1 MAGRI
6 LLWPPG
12 FWVKYCMSDIEQK
25 HNKNHSATIL
35 KLAPPPK
42 NNNEKKA
49 LVNLIKQKKMR
60 KKKKKIL
67 LGKIQNVVMATAAQG
82 PRSNFRCVLAR
93 RPSVLARLG
102 QQRLD
107 KDI

>member
-1 MAGRI
+1 M
-6 LLWPPG
+6 LWPPG
-12 FWVKYCMSDIEQK
+12 FWVKYCMSDVEQK

-67 LGKIQNVVMATAAQG
+67 LGKIQNVVMATAAPSG
-82 PRSNFRCVLAR
+82 GDSPKLAHVGEKGR
-93 RPSVLARLG
+93 GRVATSGVF
-102 QQRLD
+102 
-107 KDI
+107 